1 MITLK
6 DKSNNRW
13 LGQISY
19 AQLKFL
25 NDELAAEN
33 KDDQDYRVNRDAL
46 EMLKA
51 RGADLDLAA
60 IIEKAMGDKE
70 VVEFYWIK
78 S

>member
-33 KDDQDYRVNRDAL
+33 KDDQDYRVNRDSL

-51 RGADLDLAA
+51 RGADIDLAA

>member
-6 DKSNNRW
+6 EKSNNRW

-25 NDELAAEN
+25 NDELAEAH
-33 KDDQDYRVNRDAL
+33 KDDQEYWVNRDAL
-46 EMLKA
+46 ETLKA
-51 RGADLDLAA
+51 RGADIDLAA
-60 IIEKAMGDKE
+60 IIEKAMGDRDK
-70 VVEFYWIK
+70 VEFYWIK

>member
-25 NDELAAEN
+25 NDELAAEH

>member
-6 DKSNNRW
+6 DKTNNRW

-25 NDELAAEN
+25 NDELVIEH
-33 KDDQDYRVNRDAL
+33 KDDQDYSVNRMAL
-46 EMLKA
+46 DKLKA
-51 RGADLDLAA
+51 SGADAQLAT
-60 IIEKAMGDKE
+60 IIEKAMGDKDE
-70 VVEFYWIK
+70 IEFYWIK

>member
-25 NDELAAEN
+25 NDELVAEY
-33 KDDQDYRVNRDAL
+33 KVDQDYWVNRDAL

-51 RGADLDLAA
+51 RGADIHLAA
-60 IIEKAMGDKE
+60 IIEKAMGDKNE
-70 VVEFYWIK
+70 VEFYWIK

>member
-33 KDDQDYRVNRDAL
+33 IDDQDYRVNRDAL

-51 RGADLDLAA
+51 RGADIDLAA

>member
-25 NDELAAEN
+25 NDELVTEH
-33 KDDQDYRVNRDAL
+33 KGDQDYWVNRDAL
-46 EMLKA
+46 DMLKA
-51 RGADLDLAA
+51 RGADVHLAA
-60 IIEKAMGDKE
+60 IIEKAMSDKDE
-70 VVEFYWIK
+70 VEFYWIK

>member
-25 NDELAAEN
+25 NDELVAGHKNE
-33 KDDQDYRVNRDAL
+33 QDYWLNHATLDL
-46 EMLKA
+46 LKS
-51 RGADLDLAA
+51 RGADADLIA
-60 IIEKAMGDKE
+60 IMEKAMHDKDK
-70 VVEFYWIK
+70 VEFYWIK

>member
-33 KDDQDYRVNRDAL
+33 KDDQDYRVNREAL

-51 RGADLDLAA
+51 RGADIDLAA

>member
-6 DKSNNRW
+6 DKSTNRW

-25 NDELAAEN
+25 NDELLAEH
-33 KDDQDYRVNRDAL
+33 KDDQDYKIDRDAL
-46 EMLKA
+46 DTLKA
-51 RGADLDLAA
+51 RGADLHLAA
-60 IIEKAMGDKE
+60 ILDKAMGDKE
-70 VVEFYWIK
+70 EIAFYWIK